1 MYVISDTKKQPF
13 PVANIALVN
22 ERSGRVCDLSG
33 FRKTHKVPTDVSD
46 YTRSFVAG
54 LTTAEL
60 TEELDLRFAEF
71 RKQFKFKRV
80 DMEVQDPSDG
90 CAAIITPQ
98 FEYRISIALDQDD
111 PTMYVFRRQVSKIN
125 GPDAI
130 MTESFSTVFG
140 NVFNAMEVN
149 PPVSINVEDFIDSME
164 ELDKPTLKLNFDR
177 TATWCQLT
185 IAAVQG
191 ELTVE
196 SDEISILLEQA
207 RPPAK
212 LLEAFFQFREELKDI
227 EF

>member
-1 MYVISDTKKQPF
+1 M
-13 PVANIALVN
+13 ANIALVN
-22 ERSGRVCDLSG
+22 ERCGRVNDLSG
-33 FRKTHKVPTDVSD
+33 FRKTHKVPTEVSD

-71 RKQFKFKRV
+71 RKQFKFRRV

-98 FEYRISIALDQDD
+98 FEYRVSIALDQDD
-111 PTMYVFRRQVSKIN
+111 PAVYVFRRQVSKIN

-130 MTESFSTVFG
+130 MNKPFAKVFG
-140 NVFNAMEVN
+140 DVFNCVEVSL
-149 PPVSINVEDFIDSME
+149 PSSISVEDFIDSME
-164 ELDKPTLKLNFDR
+164 DLDKPTLKLNFDR

-185 IAAVQG
+185 IAKVQG

-196 SDEISILLEQA
+196 SDQISVLLEQPQ
-207 RPPAK
+207 PPAK